1 MARPVPLQASP
12 DLPRRLTLLDAASLL
27 AGTVIGGGI
36 FLVPGVVARNV
47 PSAAGILLVWAAAG
61 VLSFF
66 AALAYAELG
75 AMLPATGGQYVFL
88 REAYGPL
95 WGFLCGW
102 SLFTVNLTAQIAWLG
117 IGFSRYVSQF
127 VPLSP
132 LAAKFIAIAII
143 ATMSA
148 INYRGAKSGAL
159 AQKLFLF
166 LKLAGLAIIIASAF
180 AAPAVHAVGQG
191 AARVVGG
198 GGIGVAMVACLL
210 AYDSW
215 AMVSYM
221 AGEIKR
227 PQRNIP
233 LALGLGVTAVMII
246 YLLANVAFLRILP
259 IAEMAS
265 LDRPGAEVAART
277 IGPAGATIVTITILL
292 SIIGALNG
300 ATMASPRI
308 YFAQARDGLF
318 FAKFGEV
325 HPRFQTPAWAIVIQA
340 VWAGVLVM
348 TGSFEVLI
356 SFAIFAAWVF
366 YAITVAAVIVLR
378 RKRPD
383 APRPYRMWGYPFTTV
398 AFLGVAVW
406 FLATTMAQAPQT
418 CLWSMLLMVSGIPVY
433 YLWRRQTNF
442 LRGGPSSQSSEVPS
456 T

>member
-1 MARPVPLQASP
+1 VPSTAAQ
-12 DLPRRLTLLDAASLL
+12 DVPRRLTRRDAASLL

-47 PSAAGILLVWAAAG
+47 PSASGILLVWAAAG

-102 SLFTVNLTAQIAWLG
+102 SMFTVNLTAQIAWLG
-117 IGFSRYVSQF
+117 IGFSRYFSQF

-132 LAAKFIAIAII
+132 VVAKGIAICLIAII
-143 ATMSA
+143 SA
-148 INYRGAKSGAL
+148 INYRGVKAGAL
-159 AQKLFLF
+159 VQKLFLLF
-166 LKLAGLAIIIASAF
+166 KLLGLAIIVVSAF
-180 AAPAVHAVGQG
+180 ATPAVHATQP
-191 AARVVGG
+191 ALRAPAGG
-198 GGIGVAMVACLL
+198 LGLALLACLL

-221 AGEIKR
+221 AGEIER

-233 LALGLGVTAVMII
+233 LATGIGVVAVIVV
-246 YLLANVAFLRILP
+246 YLLANAAFLRIIP
-259 IAEMAS
+259 VAEMAS

-277 IGPAGATIVTITILL
+277 IGPAGATLVTITILL

-300 ATMASPRI
+300 ASMASPRI

-318 FAKFGEV
+318 FSKFGEV
-325 HPRFQTPAWAIVIQA
+325 HPRFETPGWAISIQA
-340 VWAGVLVM
+340 VWASVLVI
-348 TGSFEVLI
+348 TGSFELLI
-356 SFAIFAAWVF
+356 SFALFAAWLF
-366 YAITVAAVIVLR
+366 YAVTVSGVLVLR

-398 AFLGVAVW
+398 AFIAVAVW
-406 FLATTMAQAPQT
+406 FLAMTLIHEPRT
-418 CLWSMLLMVSGIPVY
+418 CLWSMLLMGSGVPVY
-433 YLWRRQTNF
+433 YIWRRRQTNF
-442 LRGGPSSQSSEVPS
+442 LTGAPSSQSSEIPS